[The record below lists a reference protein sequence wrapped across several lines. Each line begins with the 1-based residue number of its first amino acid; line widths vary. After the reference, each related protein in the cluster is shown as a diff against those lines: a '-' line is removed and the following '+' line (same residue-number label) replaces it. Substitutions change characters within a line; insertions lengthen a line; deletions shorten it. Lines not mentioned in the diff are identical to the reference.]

1 MASPTDPMVKTYAM
15 PTPKVSKKVVP
26 IAGILCTIYGLDELP
41 AQANEVSCLYLMHP
55 RLGTAGSMEGFACR
69 AVADWNTRLR
79 DGQVSSGQKNKGLIA
94 VSFDQRNHGS
104 RLVDKLANG
113 AWREGNPK
121 HAQDMFATFQGTA
134 RDVSLLIDFMDA
146 YAFPDASRKITTN
159 LALGVSLGGHAA
171 WSCVLHEPRITNA
184 IVIIGAPDYTSL
196 MTERAKL
203 SKLPTWKDS
212 TPPGSK
218 FLGSES
224 FPPALMAAIRKYDPA
239 RFFLSQMSDPAV
251 AEPML
256 HGTLPEPTE
265 REKSAIVTLMAKS
278 LQGKRILLISGGKD
292 KLVPYARGEPFL
304 TWLKKAIS
312 PAGWFADGAVTLEDL
327 IDEEAGHEVTPRMME
342 QSIRFI
348 GESLAA
354 GAENTQPK
362 VRTSKI

>member
-1 MASPTDPMVKTYAM
+1 MASPIDPMVKTYAS
-15 PTPKVSKKVVP
+15 PAPQVSKKVLP
-26 IAGILCTIYGLDELP
+26 IAGIRCAVYGLDELP
-41 AQANEVSCLYLMHP
+41 AHAREVACLYLMHP
-55 RLGTAGSMEGFACR
+55 RLSTADSMEGSACH
-69 AVADWNTRLR
+69 AIADWNSRLR
-79 DGQVSSGQKNKGLIA
+79 DGRVSANQGNKGLIA
-94 VSFDQRNHGS
+94 VAFDQRNHGS
-104 RLVDKLANG
+104 RLVDKLSNG

-146 YAFPDASRKITTN
+146 YAFPDSSRKITTN

-184 IVIIGAPDYTSL
+184 VIIIGTPDYTSL

-203 SKLPTWKDS
+203 SKLSAWKDS
-212 TPPGSK
+212 TPPGSQ

-224 FPPALMAAIRKYDPA
+224 FPQSLMDTIRKYDPA
-239 RFFLSQMSDPAV
+239 RFFLSQMTHPAV
-251 AEPML
+251 AEPIL
-256 HGTLPEPTE
+256 HGPLPEPTDH
-265 REKSAIVTLMAKS
+265 EKKAIGPLITRC
-278 LQGKRILLISGGKD
+278 LQGKKILLISGGKD

-312 PAGWFADGAVTLEDL
+312 PGGWYADGAVTLEDL
-327 IDEEAGHEVTPRMME
+327 ICEEAGHEVTPPMME
-342 QSIRFI
+342 QAIRFI
-348 GESLAA
+348 GESLAE